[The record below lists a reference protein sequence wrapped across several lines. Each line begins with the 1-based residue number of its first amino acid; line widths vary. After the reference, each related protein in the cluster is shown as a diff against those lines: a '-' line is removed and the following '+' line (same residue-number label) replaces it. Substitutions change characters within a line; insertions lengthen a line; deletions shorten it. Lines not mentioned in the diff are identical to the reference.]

1 MTELLKDIPLEVLK
15 SEIEHRELM
24 QKKEAELE
32 VEYLSAED
40 IRKLYGYKTVQAAYR
55 RIKEDGIRDGKYKV
69 RRTTGN
75 QGHFLID
82 KKSFMEFWNGGEEN
96 D

>member
-1 MTELLKDIPLEVLK
+1 MTEILKDIPIEVLK
-15 SEIEHRELM
+15 NEIENRERIR
-24 QKKEAELE
+24 KKEAELE
-32 VEYLSAED
+32 VEYISAEE
-40 IRKLYGYKTVQAAYR
+40 IRKLYNYKTIQAAYR

-75 QGHFLID
+75 QGHFLVD
-82 KKSFMEFWNGGEEN
+82 KESFMKFWNKE